1 MGTRHVSGD
10 PWPVEV
16 DMAAATVCYKGD
28 FIVQSLADPQIGFP
42 ASTTVLHETSLA
54 VIQALAHTSFIG
66 IALEDKVAGKAK
78 AVQVA
83 TEGIFEIPITAAA
96 AAVVGALF
104 GPDNSDGPA
113 GHTAIVDQRAILVAT
128 DTLAFGVLVQPTVAA
143 DTHAHIRIFGTKT
156 TGGVKAMA

>member
-42 ASTTVLHETSLA
+42 ASNTVLHETDLA
-54 VIQALAHTSFIG
+54 TIQELAHDSFIG

-83 TEGIFEIPITAAA
+83 TEGIFEIPITAAT

-104 GPDNSDGPA
+104 GPDNA
-113 GHTAIVDQRAILVAT
+113 GTHTAIVDQRAVLVAAAN
-128 DTLAFGVLVQPTVAA
+128 LSFGVLVKPTLAA

-156 TGGVKAMA
+156 TGGMQTMV

>member
-1 MGTRHVSGD
+1 MGTRHVSGES
-10 PWPVEV
+10 WPVEV
-16 DMAAATVCYKGD
+16 DMASATVCYKGD

-42 ASTTVLHETSLA
+42 ASNTAIHETDLA
-54 VIQALAHTSFIG
+54 TIQGLAHTSFIG

-96 AAVVGALF
+96 AAVIGALF
-104 GPDNSDGPA
+104 GPDNA
-113 GHTAIVDQRAILVAT
+113 TGHTAIVDQRAVLVAT
-128 DTLAFGVLVQPTVAA
+128 AALSFGVLVKPTLAT